1 MGIQRLNNNLLSPPG
16 KLDKKSVSS
25 CVCLHENSQ
34 WTCKRWFVESLQ
46 KFGAE
51 NMKIYKKN
59 QKLTYAFTVPCP
71 GLISAL
77 FIQCM

>member
-1 MGIQRLNNNLLSPPG
+1 MGIQRLDKNLLSPPG

-25 CVCLHENSQ
+25 PPHENSQ

-51 NMKIYKKN
+51 NMNIYKKKN
-59 QKLTYAFTVPCP
+59 KLTYAFTVSCP
-71 GLISAL
+71 GLISVL